1 MLFESVSLVD
11 RSIWSELSLLLSGE
25 DGSSDQRGD
34 ASSLE
39 IADAGDLLWTLLST
53 FLNSLNC
60 GRWTVDISVG
70 EGFVDGRRLF

>member
-25 DGSSDQRGD
+25 DGRSDQRGD

-39 IADAGDLLWTLLST
+39 GADAGDLLSALLST
-53 FLNSLNC
+53 FLKRLNC

-70 EGFVDGRRLF
+70 ESFVDGRRLF